1 VFCLPLVRQAK
12 LIGVLYLENSLTPRA
27 FSPARASLLKL
38 LASQAA
44 ISLENSHL
52 YHELAEREGR
62 IRRLVDANIIG
73 IVIFDFEGRIIEAN
87 DTFLR
92 MLGFDRDDFVSDRV
106 RWTDLIPPEWR
117 GRAAQA
123 LEDVKITGTTKPF
136 ERDYLRKDGSRVPV
150 LIGAASFED
159 GGNQGV
165 AFVLDLTERKRAEEL
180 FRQMQAEL
188 AHANRVATMG
198 QFTASIAHEI
208 SQPLTAVD
216 TNASAALRWLARDP
230 PDLGRTQESLEQI
243 ISDTGRAGNII
254 AGIRNLIRKSAP
266 RTESFDL
273 NEAVREIGDLAR
285 SEATKHGVIVQTSLA
300 AGLPLISGDRVQL
313 QQVILNL
320 VVNAIEAMR
329 GSDDGRE
336 LIISTAEFDQ
346 GAVTVAVRDSGP
358 GLETSKFERIF
369 DAFYTTK
376 PSGLGMG
383 LSICQSIIHAHGGRI
398 WAARAEPRG
407 AIFQFSIP
415 IARGDAGANSLAS
428 SIEDVL
434 SRKRQSTN

>member
-1 VFCLPLVRQAK
+1 
-12 LIGVLYLENSLTPRA
+12 
-27 FSPARASLLKL
+27 
-38 LASQAA
+38 
-44 ISLENSHL
+44 
-52 YHELAEREGR
+52 
-62 IRRLVDANIIG
+62 
-73 IVIFDFEGRIIEAN
+73 
-87 DTFLR
+87 
-92 MLGFDRDDFVSDRV
+92 
-106 RWTDLIPPEWR
+106 
-117 GRAAQA
+117 
-123 LEDVKITGTTKPF
+123 
-136 ERDYLRKDGSRVPV
+136 
-150 LIGAASFED
+150 
-159 GGNQGV
+159 
-165 AFVLDLTERKRAEEL
+165 
-180 FRQMQAEL
+180 MQAEL

-346 GAVTVAVRDSGP
+346 GAVTVAVQDSGP
-358 GLETSKFERIF
+358 GLETSKSERIF

-383 LSICQSIIHAHGGRI
+383 LSICQSIIQAHGGRI

-415 IARGDAGANSLAS
+415 IARGDAEASSLAS

-434 SRKRQSTN
+434 SRKRQSAN